1 MWMEW
6 TIKTI
11 RVEKFREKFSR
22 IFSKLS
28 ISKKQKTGQE
38 KKTGNIIALY
48 IPRREESH
56 QHFYFF
62 IFYLM
67 NYVVSIYRIVNITYL
82 IV

>member
-11 RVEKFREKFSR
+11 RVEKFREKVSR

-28 ISKKQKTGQE
+28 ISKQKTGQE

-48 IPRREESH
+48 IRRREESH

-62 IFYLM
+62 MFYLM
-67 NYVVSIYRIVNITYL
+67 NYVVSFYHIVNITYL